1 MKVSK
6 KEFKWHIS
14 CNGLFRNI
22 FNLALSRIYA
32 SRVGCKFAYCNHSV
46 SPSSMSIINIRRYLE
61 GCCLVARAHFAWPIN
76 TLLFML
82 DQESCTTFSRSF
94 VNICSS
100 LLLIGGENT

>member
-46 SPSSMSIINIRRYLE
+46 SPSSMSIINIGDIWRV
-61 GCCLVARAHFAWPIN
+61 VAWLQEL
-76 TLLFML
+76 TLHG
-82 DQESCTTFSRSF
+82 Q
-94 VNICSS
+94 
-100 LLLIGGENT
+100 